1 MADHMPELTPPWE
14 RIPLYITSFQSSPV
28 RIYAKQTTGRSGTW
42 AGGANGAVSR
52 ERPGPESLPST
63 PLLDHSVREEN
74 RKVTPTKNPKL
85 SAGLEEGLRH

>member
-42 AGGANGAVSR
+42 AGGADRDVKTEKAWASVFPIYSLAWPFCEGR
-52 ERPGPESLPST
+52 EQKSPP
-63 PLLDHSVREEN
+63 
-74 RKVTPTKNPKL
+74 
-85 SAGLEEGLRH
+85 